1 MLHKYPEKYQR
12 INTKSDMY
20 FSIAYQLLS
29 RNIDKLES
37 LNVTD
42 MLVVDDYSE
51 SLFKDYH
58 VIIVF
63 SAMAIEAFINDYLA
77 VCFSDE
83 LYYNNF
89 DKLNI
94 LQKIEIMFS
103 VIWEDDFDKSK
114 SLYNYLHDLLKRR
127 NSFVHSKSNKFTE
140 KWFMKNS
147 KEIPIIDRTDGKPFE
162 EAELTTTLNE
172 IIRWLKNSFDSIM
185 AFYLLCHTVDE
196 YDDNRHAVGLQL
208 SCMASKD
215 HFYID
220 QKVDDANKK
229 IKELENRINNLK
241 NKIHTK
247 D

>member
-1 MLHKYPEKYQR
+1 MLHKYPEELKR

-20 FSIAYQLLS
+20 FSIAYQLLLI
-29 RNIDKLES
+29 NIDKFES
-37 LNVTD
+37 INKQD
-42 MLVVDDYSE
+42 MLIVDDYSD
-51 SLFKDYH
+51 SFFKDYH

-83 LYYNNF
+83 LYYENF

-94 LQKIEIMFS
+94 MQKIEIMFS
-103 VIWEDDFDKSK
+103 VIWEENFDKSK

-127 NSFVHSKSNKFTE
+127 NSFVHSKSNKFTDE
-140 KWFMKNS
+140 WILKNS
-147 KEIPIIDRTDGKPFE
+147 KEIPIIDRTEGKTFE

-172 IIRWLKNSFDSIM
+172 IIEWLKNSFDSIK
-185 AFYLLCHTVDE
+185 AFYLLCHAVDE
-196 YDDNRHAVGLQL
+196 HDDNRHAVGLQL

-241 NKIHTK
+241 NEIHTK

>member
-12 INTKSDMY
+12 INPKSDMY

-29 RNIDKLES
+29 RNIDKFES

-42 MLVVDDYSE
+42 ILVVDDYRK

-77 VCFSDE
+77 TCFSDE
-83 LYYNNF
+83 LYYDNF

-103 VIWEDDFDKSK
+103 VIWEDAFDKSK

-127 NSFVHSKSNKFTE
+127 NSFVHSKSKKFTE
-140 KWFMKNS
+140 KWLMKNS
-147 KEIPIIDRTDGKPFE
+147 KEIPIMDRTNGKPFE
-162 EAELTTTLNE
+162 AAELTITLNE
-172 IIRWLKNSFDSIM
+172 IIGWLKKSLDSIKS
-185 AFYLLCHTVDE
+185 FYLLCQAVDE
-196 YDDNRHAVGLQL
+196 HDDNRHAVGLQL
-208 SCMASKD
+208 SCMASEE

-220 QKVDDANKK
+220 QKVDDVNKK
-229 IKELENRINNLK
+229 IKEIENRINNLK
-241 NKIHTK
+241 K
-247 D
+247 DVERK